1 MVAEIVS
8 IIKTHKRL
16 KEQLDELRLR
26 EQELE
31 KYLIERIRKHA
42 RDILEES
49 EKISA
54 EKERVTT
61 QLKEIEE
68 KLEGAL

>member
-42 RDILEES
+42 SDILEES